1 MKQLLEQYWQCETT
15 PEEERFLQEFFSGK
29 TVPKELEIYKSLF
42 VWKNKQKNIRLDKE
56 KIFIPQ
62 KTRIG
67 NLYST
72 LKVAASV
79 MILVTFAV
87 GFYTHYQQERFMNKL
102 FSETYTDPKEAV
114 KETGKVVAKVSTLLQ
129 LVPEKFISG
138 TIIDSTETEEAEL
151 TNDSIE

>member
-1 MKQLLEQYWQCETT
+1 MKQLLEQYWQCKTT
-15 PEEERFLQEFFSGK
+15 PEEEKLLQEFFSGE
-29 TVPKELEIYKSLF
+29 TIPKELEIYKSLF
-42 VWKNKQKNIRLDKE
+42 VWKNKQKNIRLNKDR
-56 KIFIPQ
+56 IFLPQ
-62 KTRIG
+62 KTWIDS
-67 NLYST
+67 LYPT

-129 LVPEKFISG
+129 LVPEKFISE
-138 TIIDSTETEEAEL
+138 TFIDSTETEETEL